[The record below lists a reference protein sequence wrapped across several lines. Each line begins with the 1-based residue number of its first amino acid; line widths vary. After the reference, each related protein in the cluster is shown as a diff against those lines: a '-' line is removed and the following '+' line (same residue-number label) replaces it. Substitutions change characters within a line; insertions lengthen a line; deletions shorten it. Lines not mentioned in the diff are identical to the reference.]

1 MESAIRR
8 SGISVIGDVSWG
20 THFCQFYNTSQDLVE
35 TLVPYF
41 KEGLA
46 SNEFC
51 MWITSEPLQV
61 DQAALALRAAVPD
74 LDDYIQKG
82 QIEILDY
89 SQWYT
94 RSGKFSADEVL
105 QGWVD
110 KLNAALEQGYE
121 GLRLT
126 GNTFWLEQAD
136 WDDFTRYE
144 EAVNN
149 VIGQYRMLAICTYC
163 LQKCSAMEI
172 LDVVTNH
179 QFALIKRS
187 GRWQIIKG
195 AQNIKT
201 VQALQESE
209 LRYATTLAS
218 IGDAVIASD
227 ASGRITFMNAVAEKL
242 TGWTFHE
249 ASMLPV
255 TDVFNIINEFSRQ
268 KVDDPVAKV
277 LKLGVIVG
285 LANHTILIRRDGTE
299 VAIDD
304 SGAPIKDPDGN
315 TSGVVLVFRDMTERK
330 QAEEKL
336 QQANERLDL
345 AQRASGAGVWDW
357 DIEIGHIE
365 WSPELFDLLG
375 LDTQK
380 DIASFEKWNS
390 VLHPEDLE
398 IANFRIDQALK
409 EHANLNS
416 EYRIIRPDGQI
427 RWINALGHGTY
438 DDQGRP
444 IRMIGTCIDITGR
457 KEAEKALRE
466 SEGHARARS
475 EELELVLNS
484 VPAAIWIAH
493 DPLALHITGNKVS
506 YEWLQIP
513 LGANASKSAPEGER
527 PDTFRMFRD
536 GKELKP
542 EEMPVQLSAM
552 GKEIRDYEFTFVYPD
567 GTERYVLGNAMP
579 LLSDNGKPR
588 GSVSSFIDITKRKQA
603 EEALHKATDELE
615 RKVQERTAELLKAK
629 EAAEVAAETKSAFL
643 ANMSHELRTPMN
655 AVIGYTSLLLDDNIN
670 AEHKEFVEGIRN
682 GGEAMMALINDIL
695 DFSRTDKEKIKLE
708 HSPISLKH
716 LIEESLDMVAVEAD
730 KKGLDLAYTVGY
742 GTPDT
747 IIGDHG
753 RLRQILVNLLSNAV
767 KFTDKGNISVSV
779 SSQAVEGN
787 KREVSFS
794 VKDTGI
800 GIPHDKMSKI
810 FEPFTQLERT
820 ISRKRDGVGLGLAI
834 TKNLVDLMEG
844 TIWTESIVGQGTTFH
859 VMIRAE
865 TIPGRRLD
873 HGDASGK
880 CSLECVSGKKAL
892 KILIAEDNPSNQKV
906 LVEMLKRMGYRPDAV
921 ADGREVVQA
930 LERLPYDL
938 ILMDVRMPEMDGIT
952 ATRVIRRLRPDGP
965 KIVAITAYALE
976 GDRDKCLEAGM
987 DDYISKPVQKK
998 ELEAILV
1005 KYSERAN

>member
-8 SGISVIGDVSWG
+8 SGIDVIGDVSWG
-20 THFCQFYNTSQDLVE
+20 THFCQFYNTSQDLIE

-51 MWITSEPLQV
+51 MWVTSEPLQIE
-61 DQAALALRAAVPD
+61 QAAAALRAAVPD

-163 LQKCSAMEI
+163 LQKCSALEI
-172 LDVVTNH
+172 LDVITNH

-187 GRWQIIKG
+187 GRWQIIKS
-195 AQNIKT
+195 AQQIKT
-201 VQALQESE
+201 AQALRESE
-209 LRYATTLAS
+209 LRYATTLSS
-218 IGDAVIASD
+218 IGDAVIATD
-227 ASGRITFMNAVAEKL
+227 VYGRITFMNAVAEKL
-242 TGWTFHE
+242 TGWLFLE

-255 TDVFNIINEFSRQ
+255 TNVFNIINEYSRQ

-277 LKLGVIVG
+277 LKIGMIVG
-285 LANHTILIRRDGTE
+285 LANHTILIRKDGTE

-304 SGAPIKDPDGN
+304 SGAPIKDRGGN
-315 TSGVVLVFRDMTERK
+315 TSGVVLVFRDITERK
-330 QAEEKL
+330 QFEEKL

-357 DIEIGHIE
+357 DIKTGHIE
-365 WSPELFDLLG
+365 WSSELYGLFG
-375 LDTQK
+375 LDPQK
-380 DIASFEKWNS
+380 DIASFEIWNS

-398 IANFRIDQALK
+398 IANSRIDQALK
-409 EHANLNS
+409 EHTNLNN
-416 EYRIIRPDGQI
+416 EYRIIRPDGQV

-438 DDQGRP
+438 DDHGSP
-444 IRMIGTCIDITGR
+444 IRMIGICIDITGR
-457 KEAEKALRE
+457 KEAE
-466 SEGHARARS
+466 
-475 EELELVLNS
+475 
-484 VPAAIWIAH
+484 
-493 DPLALHITGNKVS
+493 
-506 YEWLQIP
+506 
-513 LGANASKSAPEGER
+513 
-527 PDTFRMFRD
+527 
-536 GKELKP
+536 
-542 EEMPVQLSAM
+542 
-552 GKEIRDYEFTFVYPD
+552 
-567 GTERYVLGNAMP
+567 
-579 LLSDNGKPR
+579 
-588 GSVSSFIDITKRKQA
+588 
-603 EEALHKATDELE
+603 EALHKAADEME

-629 EAAEVAAETKSAFL
+629 EAAEAAAEAKTAFL

-655 AVIGYTSLLLDDNIN
+655 AVIGYTSLLLDEGLSS
-670 AEHKEFVEGIRN
+670 EHKEFVEGIRN
-682 GGEAMMALINDIL
+682 GGEAMMTLINDIL

-708 HSPISLKH
+708 HGPISLKH

-730 KKGLDLAYTVGY
+730 KKDLDLAYTVGY

-767 KFTDKGNISVSV
+767 KFTDKGDISVSV
-779 SSQAVEGN
+779 SSQAAEGN
-787 KREVSFS
+787 KREIFFT

-800 GIPHDKMSKI
+800 GIPQDKMGKI

-844 TIWTESIVGQGTTFH
+844 TIWAASIVGQGTTFH

-865 TIPGRRLD
+865 TLPGSRPD
-873 HGDASGK
+873 SGDASEK
-880 CSLECVSGKKAL
+880 CSLECVPGRKIL
-892 KILIAEDNPSNQKV
+892 RILIAEDNPSNQKV

-930 LERLPYDL
+930 LGRLAYDL

-976 GDRDKCLEAGM
+976 GDREKCLEAGM

-998 ELEAILV
+998 ELEAILM
-1005 KYSERAN
+1005 KYSGRTT

>member
-1 MESAIRR
+1 MESVIRR
-8 SGISVIGDVSWG
+8 SGIDVIGDISWG
-20 THFCQFYNTSQDLVE
+20 AHFCQFYDTSQDLIE
-35 TLVPYF
+35 TLVTYF

-51 MWITSEPLQV
+51 MWVTSEPLQV
-61 DQAALALRAAVPD
+61 DQAVAVLRAAVPD

-136 WDDFTRYE
+136 WDAFTRYE

-149 VIGQYRMLAICTYC
+149 VIGKYRMLAICTYC
-163 LQKCSAMEI
+163 LKKCSALEI

-187 GRWQIIKG
+187 GRWQIIKS
-195 AQNIKT
+195 AQQIKT
-201 VQALQESE
+201 AQALQESE
-209 LRYATTLAS
+209 LRYATTLTS
-218 IGDAVIASD
+218 IGDAVIATD
-227 ASGRITFMNAVAEKL
+227 VCGRIDFMNAVAEKL

-255 TDVFNIINEFSRQ
+255 TNVFNIINEYSRQ
-268 KVDDPVAKV
+268 KADDPVAKV

-304 SGAPIKDPDGN
+304 SGAPIKDPEGN
-315 TSGVVLVFRDMTERK
+315 TSGVVLVFRDITE
-330 QAEEKL
+330 
-336 QQANERLDL
+336 
-345 AQRASGAGVWDW
+345 
-357 DIEIGHIE
+357 
-365 WSPELFDLLG
+365 
-375 LDTQK
+375 
-380 DIASFEKWNS
+380 
-390 VLHPEDLE
+390 
-398 IANFRIDQALK
+398 
-409 EHANLNS
+409 
-416 EYRIIRPDGQI
+416 
-427 RWINALGHGTY
+427 
-438 DDQGRP
+438 
-444 IRMIGTCIDITGR
+444 
-457 KEAEKALRE
+457 
-466 SEGHARARS
+466 
-475 EELELVLNS
+475 
-484 VPAAIWIAH
+484 
-493 DPLALHITGNKVS
+493 
-506 YEWLQIP
+506 
-513 LGANASKSAPEGER
+513 
-527 PDTFRMFRD
+527 
-536 GKELKP
+536 
-542 EEMPVQLSAM
+542 
-552 GKEIRDYEFTFVYPD
+552 
-567 GTERYVLGNAMP
+567 
-579 LLSDNGKPR
+579 
-588 GSVSSFIDITKRKQA
+588 RKQA

-615 RKVQERTAELLKAK
+615 RKVLERTAELLMAK
-629 EAAEVAAETKSAFL
+629 EAAEAAAEVKTAFL

-655 AVIGYTSLLLDDNIN
+655 AVIGYTSLLLDDNLN

-695 DFSRTDKEKIKLE
+695 DFSRIGKEKIKLE

-716 LIEESLDMVAVEAD
+716 LIEESLDMVAFEAD

-767 KFTDKGNISVSV
+767 KFTDKGDISVSV

-787 KREVSFS
+787 KRQLRFS

-800 GIPHDKMSKI
+800 GIPQDKMSKI

-834 TKNLVDLMEG
+834 TKNLVDLMGG

-859 VMIRAE
+859 VMILAE

-873 HGDASGK
+873 FGDASDK
-880 CSLECVSGKKAL
+880 YSLECVPVKKAL

-921 ADGREVVQA
+921 ADGMEVIQA

-938 ILMDVRMPEMDGIT
+938 ILMDVRMPEIDGIT
-952 ATRVIRRLRPDGP
+952 ATQVIRKLRPNGP

-976 GDRDKCLEAGM
+976 GDREKCLEAGM

-998 ELEAILV
+998 ELEAILI
-1005 KYSERAN
+1005 KYSGRAT